1 MVGTVLGYTD
11 NKDGT
16 TGVRAWDGVVT
27 LVLRSEHK
35 MV

>member
-16 TGVRAWDGVVT
+16 TGVRAWDGVT